1 MKKKDIESIA
11 KKLGKNCA
19 IGLGE
24 LIETLNELSEETDY
38 YDAYRAVL
46 KKGYLSVYESDIL
59 DSIKKD
65 QSSSYYETII
75 YIVNEHPDRDCAFKV
90 LDLINEL

>member
-1 MKKKDIESIA
+1 MKKKDVESIA

-46 KKGYLSVYESDIL
+46 KRRYGVYESDIL

-75 YIVNEHPDRDCAFKV
+75 YIVNEHPDRGCEFKV